1 MRMSENFVSNKVPNY
16 IVVLHVLFEQ
26 KNEAAIEY
34 PWLSENIWSASMKVR
49 HEQQNP
55 SDGLT
60 KQRVSNDLVKLIR
73 KLRWMGMDEEAQT
86 VENQLSL
93 CKADTVVARSC
104 ETD

>member
-26 KNEAAIEY
+26 KNET
-34 PWLSENIWSASMKVR
+34 PSMKVR

-60 KQRVSNDLVKLIR
+60 EQRVSNDLVKVIR
-73 KLRWMGMDEEAQT
+73 KLHWMGLDEEAQM

-93 CKADTVVARSC
+93 CKADTVVARLR